1 MTRWLIT
8 LAIAVCYLF
17 GANKFIELQRL
28 RIEQSEENRRTP
40 QLEDVFACQ
49 QNPEPSICFLQIA
62 AATGDFKPQISI
74 EFRRRPEL
82 ARQILNGPWQTPNRR
97 YGLFDT
103 DHVELAR
110 ELALEAVLAADA
122 AGMAPDVAL
131 APARLLPGRI
141 ERLMSLER
149 YREAYSIWTYE
160 AHPRN
165 AEASVYRRILALD
178 PLGPQTWPYAEW
190 PTTMPSDALFQA
202 ALSALYGNKAPTLE
216 TLRERRQTAR
226 ERRRVERE
234 AALANLG
241 PESFDPLEW
250 GGNPCTDVPPRSQRI
265 DDAVDCFARL
275 QQSGIDENLL
285 GGWDYIWLDLAGSAA
300 ENGRWDIA
308 EPALATGLQLLQS
321 SPHAFLYMDPGNG
334 PNITLT
340 GKLTRYALADLRRQG
355 RIP

>member
-17 GANKFIELQRL
+17 GANKFIDLQRL
-28 RIEQSEENRRTP
+28 RIEQSEENRRAP
-40 QLEDVFACQ
+40 RLEDVFACQ

-62 AATGDFKPQISI
+62 AATGSFKPQISV
-74 EFRRRPEL
+74 EFRRQPEL
-82 ARQILNGPWQTPNRR
+82 ARQILNGPWRRPNQR

-103 DHVELAR
+103 DYVELAR

-160 AHPRN
+160 AHPRD
-165 AEASVYRRILALD
+165 AEAFVYHRILALD
-178 PLGPQTWPYAEW
+178 PLGRQPWPYMEW
-190 PTTMPSDALFQA
+190 PTTTPSDALFQA

-216 TLRERRQTAR
+216 TWRAQRSAAR
-226 ERRRVERE
+226 EHRRVERE
-234 AALANLG
+234 AALANLDPG
-241 PESFDPLEW
+241 SFDHLEW

-265 DDAVDCFARL
+265 DEAVACVALL

-285 GGWDYIWLDLAGSAA
+285 GGWKSIWLELAGSAA
-300 ENGRWDIA
+300 ANGRWDIA
-308 EPALATGLQLLQS
+308 EPALATGLQLWQS
-321 SPHAFLYMDPGNG
+321 SPDASLYWRL
-334 PNITLT
+334 TLT
-340 GKLTRYALADLRRQG
+340 NELTRYALADLRRQG